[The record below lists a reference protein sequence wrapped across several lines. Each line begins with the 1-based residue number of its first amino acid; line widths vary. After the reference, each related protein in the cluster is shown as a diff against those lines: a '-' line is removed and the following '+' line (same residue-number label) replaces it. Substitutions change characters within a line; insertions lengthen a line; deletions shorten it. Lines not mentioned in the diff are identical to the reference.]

1 MSLDLKDAVQLSPE
15 DMRRNDV
22 FGHAIRHSRLPICI
36 TDPAQPDEPIVFA
49 NQAFCD
55 LTGYSEADFIGK
67 NCRFLQGPDTT
78 RESIEGIRAALTSDE
93 VTTHEIVNYRKN
105 GEKFINALQ
114 LGPVL
119 NDEGEVIFRFGSQMD
134 ISATRAAEREAAAL
148 RTSELLHR
156 LKNIVNVMSVVIK
169 MSARGETDPAEYSD
183 KVIARLVALGQTHF
197 DTMTDD
203 APRTLTFDHLARTL
217 LLAYA
222 PLGERQ
228 VRFHGGA
235 APLSGGMV
243 TSLTLLLHEL
253 ATNAVKHGSLG
264 AEGGSVDLSW
274 SVSDEGEFRMI
285 WHERGGPEVAAPQ
298 RESGATIVQN
308 LVNASDGALDFDW
321 QPGGLIVTLNLPM
334 DEG

>member
-1 MSLDLKDAVQLSPE
+1 MSLDLNDVVKLSPE

-22 FGHAIRHSRLPICI
+22 FGHAIRHSRLPVCI
-36 TDPAQPDEPIVFA
+36 TDPALPDEPIIFA

-55 LTGYSEADFIGK
+55 LTGYDEADIIGR
-67 NCRFLQGPDTT
+67 NCRFLQGPGTT
-78 RESIEGIRAALTSDE
+78 PESVEAIRAALASDE
-93 VTTHEIVNYRKN
+93 VTMHEIVNYRKN
-105 GEKFINALQ
+105 GERFINALQ

-119 NDEGEVIFRFGSQMD
+119 DDEGKVILRFGSQMD
-134 ISATRAAEREAAAL
+134 ISAAREAEREAAAL

-169 MSARGETDPAEYSD
+169 MTARDETDTQEYSE

-197 DTMTDD
+197 DTMTGS
-203 APRTLTFDHLARTL
+203 APEALTFEHLARTL

-222 PLGERQ
+222 PFGERQ

-235 APLSGGMV
+235 ARLSGSMV

-264 AEGGSVDLSW
+264 AEGGQVDLSW
-274 SVSDEGEFRMI
+274 TVSQTGEFRMI
-285 WHERGGPEVAAPQ
+285 WHESGGPDVTAPE
-298 RESGATIVQN
+298 RESGAGIVQN
-308 LVNASDGALDFDW
+308 LVNASDGALHFDW
-321 QPGGLIVTLNLPM
+321 QPDGLIVTLNLPM

>member
-1 MSLDLKDAVQLSPE
+1 MSLDLKDVVSLSPE
-15 DMRRNDV
+15 SLRKNDV
-22 FGHAIRHSRLPICI
+22 FAHAIRHSRLPLCI
-36 TDPAQPDEPIVFA
+36 SDPTLPDEPIVFA

-55 LTGYSEADFIGK
+55 LTGYDEADFIGR
-67 NCRFLQGPDTT
+67 NCRFLQGAETT
-78 RESIEGIRAALTSDE
+78 RQSVEAIRNALETNE
-93 VTTHEIVNYRKN
+93 VTMVEIVNYRKS

-114 LGPVL
+114 IGPVL
-119 NDEGEVIFRFGSQMD
+119 DDDGQLIFRFGSQMD
-134 ISATRAAEREAAAL
+134 ISNTREAERRAAAL

-169 MSARGETDPAEYSD
+169 MTGRMETDPEEYSE

-197 DTMTDD
+197 DTMTGE
-203 APRTLTFDHLARTL
+203 APTALQFEHLARTL

-228 VRFHGGA
+228 VRFHGGEVV
-235 APLSGGMV
+235 LSGGMV

-264 AEGGSVDLSW
+264 AEDGRVDLSW
-274 SVSDEGEFRMI
+274 TVSDMGEFHMI
-285 WHERGGPEVAAPQ
+285 WEETGGPEVSTPE
-298 RESGATIVQN
+298 RESGAGIVEN
-308 LVNASDGALDFDW
+308 LVRASDGALHFDW
-321 QPGGLIVTLNLPM
+321 QPTGLIVTLDLPM